1 MFVIVSL
8 FCFGIYLLAPT
19 KQAKANPKQTGTASP
34 MPTEAG
40 KGCKVK
46 TGLSDGRVNLRACDG
61 TSCPV
66 LLILVEGQ
74 ALTIIQAG
82 AWNQVITD
90 DGVTG
95 YINSIFCSE
104 VKP

>member
-1 MFVIVSL
+1 MFVIVTL
-8 FCFGIYLLAPT
+8 FCFGVYLLAPN
-19 KQAKANPKQTGTASP
+19 KQAKANPNQTGTASP

-40 KGCKVK
+40 KVCKVM
-46 TGLSDGRVNLRACDG
+46 TGLSDGRVNLRACYG

-66 LLILVEGQ
+66 LLVLVEGQ

-90 DGVTG
+90 DGATG
-95 YINSIFCSE
+95 WVNSIYC
-104 VKP
+104 KGK